1 MTYLYLRCNLGMVH
15 SERMFNQERG
25 NTRRKSIQRD
35 SNRSFSQTSPLRSV
49 PSSPPFLS
57 SHSVSRTD
65 KINCLDLVQD
75 LLEKKGE
82 GGKKNVLELFGRT
95 SLVGPLPS
103 SHSPS
108 PLNEREEEEEEEGVK
123 RGVWLTVGNESVKY
137 NVLDLPHSQDHAAGW
152 LRTMI
157 TP

>member
-25 NTRRKSIQRD
+25 NTRRKSIQRE

-49 PSSPPFLS
+49 PPPLS
-57 SHSVSRTD
+57 LIPLCSQTD

-75 LLEKKGE
+75 LLEKKRE
-82 GGKKNVLELFGRT
+82 GAKNVLELFGRT